1 MRGDGGGPG
10 FLLKINNKMGREKRE
25 FDGGLI
31 LFINQCLCRWLYMY
45 IDPSDDRC
53 SLYKKKRRKT
63 GFNHVL
69 TKHHQY
75 LPYFLVPLPRQ
86 V

>member
-1 MRGDGGGPG
+1 
-10 FLLKINNKMGREKRE
+10 
-25 FDGGLI
+25 
-31 LFINQCLCRWLYMY
+31 MY

-53 SLYKKKRRKT
+53 SLYKIKKRRRKT

-86 V
+86 L